1 MIPVSPCHPVALLA
15 HHLAIT
21 VPLERVVPALIGV
34 VLYHGVLGGP
44 PVVPHGVRYVDLG
57 VPRAALPA
65 YDLPGDL
72 LVNYQSLGLLGAP
85 LFVRVLHRVGILL
98 LGWGVVLLLSNLR
111 LKVSAFHRKRNVD
124 AADLLPIIIEC
135 DELLE
140 VVGVQVLEDEYGI
153 PDQLLIREQ
162 GLVVD
167 GELHLALPR
176 NIREG
181 EGLIP
186 LRVLPALRRGL
197 ALLVPGHVQAHE
209 DGHLEELG
217 LRDVQGRLRQLDRQV
232 VGLFAL
238 LGLLEGGLARLLG
251 ARGDQELGVS

>member
-1 MIPVSPCHPVALLA
+1 M
-15 HHLAIT
+15 
-21 VPLERVVPALIGV
+21 
-34 VLYHGVLGGP
+34 
-44 PVVPHGVRYVDLG
+44 
-57 VPRAALPA
+57 
-65 YDLPGDL
+65 
-72 LVNYQSLGLLGAP
+72 
-85 LFVRVLHRVGILL
+85 
-98 LGWGVVLLLSNLR
+98 
-111 LKVSAFHRKRNVD
+111 D
-124 AADLLPIIIEC
+124 AADLLPIVIEC

-167 GELHLALPR
+167 GELHLTLPR

-197 ALLVPGHVQAHE
+197 ALLVAGHVQAHE

-217 LRDVQGRLRQLDRQV
+217 LRNVQGRLRELDRQV

-238 LGLLEGGLARLLG
+238 LGLL
-251 ARGDQELGVS
+251 